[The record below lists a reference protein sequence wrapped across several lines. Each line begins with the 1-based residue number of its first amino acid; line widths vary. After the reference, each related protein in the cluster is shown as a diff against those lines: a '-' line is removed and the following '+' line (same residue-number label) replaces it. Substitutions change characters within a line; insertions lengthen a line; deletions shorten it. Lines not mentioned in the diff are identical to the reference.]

1 MPTTTRDR
9 SDEIQALEEL
19 WAAPAAAEPQPKPE
33 QRRDFPLVPGAVLA
47 GAWLAFWFVMVP
59 YEPEPAAGMTNP
71 LWGDI
76 VAWSLLVAVLAAA
89 ALGPV
94 LPKAGF
100 ALAGIG
106 GLLLVVIAVGCRM
119 TTHHMGNWWLAEL
132 AAAVVLTGLAAV
144 GLRERLRGE

>member
-9 SDEIQALEEL
+9 IDEIQALEEL
-19 WAAPAAAEPQPKPE
+19 WAAPAVEPKPIP
-33 QRRDFPLVPGAVLA
+33 QRRRAFPLVPGAVLA
-47 GAWLAFWFVMVP
+47 GAWFAFWFVMLP

-71 LWGDI
+71 LWGDV
-76 VAWSLLVAVLAAA
+76 VAWSLLVAVLAAG

-106 GLLLVVIAVGCRM
+106 GLLLVVVAVGCRL

-132 AAAVVLTGLAAV
+132 AAALVLTGLAAV

>member
-33 QRRDFPLVPGAVLA
+33 RLRAFPLVPGAVLA

-132 AAAVVLTGLAAV
+132 AAAVVLTGLAAM
-144 GLRERLRGE
+144 GLRDRLRGE